1 VQPVATPVAV
11 PTSGPVSEPTAI
23 PTIPFPSPVPEA
35 TVVPTPEPVRTIA
48 VPTPTQPVVI
58 RVPTPRPTDRPLPT
72 AAPSGDSLCVQMS
85 STSFAQ
91 GRTKAFAPGFD
102 VSGGPQARA
111 AKPDSGLFQIEFD
124 VSPRKPAAGETV
136 TISAYFANEAERDIS
151 LEGVEETAPMSLTS
165 FRPVTSPPP
174 PAKVRVGKKEP
185 LWVFQGELRV
195 PYVKTIRVTDGS
207 GDSWSRTLEI
217 APCP

>member
-1 VQPVATPVAV
+1 
-11 PTSGPVSEPTAI
+11 
-23 PTIPFPSPVPEA
+23 
-35 TVVPTPEPVRTIA
+35 
-48 VPTPTQPVVI
+48 
-58 RVPTPRPTDRPLPT
+58 
-72 AAPSGDSLCVQMS
+72 MS

-91 GRTKAFAPGFD
+91 GKTKAFAPGFD